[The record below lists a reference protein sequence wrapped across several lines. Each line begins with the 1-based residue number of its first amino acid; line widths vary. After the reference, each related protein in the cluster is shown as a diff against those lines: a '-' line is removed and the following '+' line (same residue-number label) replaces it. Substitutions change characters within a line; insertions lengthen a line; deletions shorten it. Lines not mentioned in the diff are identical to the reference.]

1 GLRVRG
7 TPRDHLFLRRGP
19 LDDGRGLGA
28 KRARRGRAART
39 DVNRLAAA
47 PPGLETLKDCGFVD
61 QRFANVDCGDACSVA
76 EDFAVGCEAEF
87 DAYYGCL
94 ADSIDGC
101 TAKDPCLAQS
111 AAFNDCMGD

>member
-1 GLRVRG
+1 MI
-7 TPRDHLFLRRGP
+7 
-19 LDDGRGLGA
+19 
-28 KRARRGRAART
+28 RALSLILVVAS
-39 DVNRLAAA
+39 AAA
-47 PPGLETLKDCGFVD
+47 CKSDCEQVCETSKDCGFVD